1 MNRKK
6 KQIILIACGVLLIAV
21 AVCTVWLLTDRKEA
35 FRTIQVYQVEGS
47 AMVDRAGVGSI
58 DAYTGMMLQSGDTV
72 YTNKGSCLYFKMDE
86 DKYALLEP
94 ESTVR
99 MEATGS
105 DTDSKTTFYLESGA
119 LVSRLDNKLSP
130 ESVYRVNTPNST
142 MAVRGTVFRIEIT
155 YDESGVSYT
164 NVYVFDGTVECRLV
178 FGDGSVGEEAN
189 RAQKGVMVCIRG
201 DNTTSEYIL
210 ENGTVDYGQ
219 LPAEVL
225 FFLKTAIEEGVE
237 LPLDMEE
244 LEAALAEIESV
255 PAEIE
260 IDTHIHS
267 GGTAT
272 CISPALCTS
281 DDCGQTYGE
290 KDAGNHTGGTEI
302 RDKTDATC
310 AESGYTGDT
319 YCMGCGELLQT
330 GSVIA
335 KDGSIHVGGT
345 ELRNSVT
352 ANCCNAGY
360 TGDTYCLGC
369 GELLQTGSEI
379 AKDSSIHVGGTELR
393 NSATANCCN
402 AGYTGDTYCLGCGE
416 LLQNGSE
423 IAKDSSTHVGG
434 TEIRNSVDPNCSNA
448 GYTGDTC
455 CMGCGQIIQTGAE
468 TEKDGSTHVGGAE
481 RRDSIAASCCNA
493 GYTGDVYCSGCGA
506 MIEKGTTIAAT
517 GEHPAAIC
525 GANGHHA
532 HDGKVHEIPVCGKYG
547 HCISDGLEHKLVC
560 DVVGHCISDGFDH
573 DLPSCGKTGHCISD
587 GLDHN
592 PGSCGIYGHYK
603 CDGILHGDNCKNQ
616 DAVEQIPAS

>member
-1 MNRKK
+1 M
-6 KQIILIACGVLLIAV
+6 
-21 AVCTVWLLTDRKEA
+21 
-35 FRTIQVYQVEGS
+35 
-47 AMVDRAGVGSI
+47 
-58 DAYTGMMLQSGDTV
+58 
-72 YTNKGSCLYFKMDE
+72 
-86 DKYALLEP
+86 
-94 ESTVR
+94 
-99 MEATGS
+99 
-105 DTDSKTTFYLESGA
+105 
-119 LVSRLDNKLSP
+119 
-130 ESVYRVNTPNST
+130 
-142 MAVRGTVFRIEIT
+142 
-155 YDESGVSYT
+155 
-164 NVYVFDGTVECRLV
+164 
-178 FGDGSVGEEAN
+178 
-189 RAQKGVMVCIRG
+189 MVCIRG

-319 YCMGCGELLQT
+319 CCMGCGE
-330 GSVIA
+330 
-335 KDGSIHVGGT
+335 
-345 ELRNSVT
+345 
-352 ANCCNAGY
+352 
-360 TGDTYCLGC
+360 
-369 GELLQTGSEI
+369 
-379 AKDSSIHVGGTELR
+379 
-393 NSATANCCN
+393 
-402 AGYTGDTYCLGCGE
+402 
-416 LLQNGSE
+416 
-423 IAKDSSTHVGG
+423 
-434 TEIRNSVDPNCSNA
+434 
-448 GYTGDTC
+448 
-455 CMGCGQIIQTGAE
+455 IIQTGTE

-532 HDGKVHEIPVCGKYG
+532 HDGEVHEIPVCGKYG
-547 HCISDGLEHKLVC
+547 HCISDGL
-560 DVVGHCISDGFDH
+560 DH

-587 GLDHN
+587 GLDHTL
-592 PGSCGIYGHYK
+592 GFCGIDGHYK